1 MTSYMN
7 RQYQVKVNGE
17 LELSVSNDD
26 IKSLDTIKTS
36 DLKYHLLHDGKS
48 YSAEITDSNFNEKK
62 YKVKINNNT
71 YNINIYNDLDQL
83 IKDLG
88 FEIGNSKKVDRI
100 TAPMPGLILEISVEI
115 GDAVKENDP
124 LLILEAMKMENV
136 ISSPREGI
144 IKSISVKQGD
154 AVDKNQLLIE
164 FE

>member
-1 MTSYMN
+1 MN

-17 LELSVSNDD
+17 LELSISNDD

-144 IKSISVKQGD
+144 IKSISVKKGD